1 MKALILLVLLVAIGL
16 IALMYKREK
25 SLKRMLFSSFILI
38 SIVVFAVVGNVM
50 RSIMPLY
57 IGRLMALI
65 LSYGGL
71 VIYIIRDKTQWI
83 LWGLPLI
90 TLSSYLLLAWIG
102 NEHLIWFS

>member
-57 IGRLMALI
+57 IGHLMALI

-71 VIYIIRDKTQWI
+71 VIYIIRDRTQWI
-83 LWGLPLI
+83 LWVLPLI